1 MAAKDLSGSGVLYTD
16 RRNFYIDPQVVK
28 ELWTDVTPF
37 TTVIANKETRT
48 VPDPIFKMFEHRQP
62 WVEQLFYSTDAVTT
76 AAGAL
81 SASQGI
87 DDGAGGISLKGLP
100 DCGSVANLAPLKGL
114 ICEVWASADWA
125 NKTGTPKGTMLV
137 STVESVSGSGAE
149 IKMYNIGN
157 AAITGANNDVYVV
170 TGNAHG
176 EGGYAPEAWSDEL
189 KVVYNSCQIFK
200 NPLEITGTL
209 LQASLRGESS
219 ELARLRMQKSQ
230 EHKIHKERAFL
241 FGRRNGGTGLGESA
255 FADGLIGADV
265 DETFADDGVAGAAY
279 DGSHTGTAGSGAG
292 KVRTTFGILP
302 AILKYGASSG
312 DNQNY
317 FTASEASYS
326 YGQFVDDCEKIFQY
340 VPTSGVKK
348 AFVGAGALGYWS
360 KIAGNSGFAG
370 NNGWTVNLG
379 DMKRDALGF
388 NYRTLET
395 PHGMIQMIPTP
406 ALRGAWSKS
415 MLIVDEDNLFHS
427 QYRSPM
433 YQTNIKTDNAFD
445 GVKDQYM
452 SDEGIGITN
461 INSHS
466 LLKIT
471 A

>member
-1 MAAKDLSGSGVLYTD
+1 MAAKDLYNGGASGVLFTD

-48 VPDPIFKMFEHRQP
+48 VPDPVFKMFEHRQP
-62 WVEQLFYSTDAVTT
+62 WVKQSFFAASDPANATANNESADFDIDNIVGLPTPDASWLGMEVECWDTTETTNKGVAIVTT
-76 AAGAL
+76 VTD
-81 SASQGI
+81 SNTIQ
-87 DDGAGGISLKGLP
+87 
-100 DCGSVANLAPLKGL
+100 VTPLN
-114 ICEVWASADWA
+114 ADLDIA
-125 NKTGTPKGTMLV
+125 D
-137 STVESVSGSGAE
+137 
-149 IKMYNIGN
+149 
-157 AAITGANNDVYVV
+157 NDVFHVI
-170 TGNAHG
+170 GNAHG
-176 EGGYAPEAWSDEL
+176 EGGYSPEAWADEL

-209 LQASLRGESS
+209 LEAALRGESS

-230 EHKIHKERAFL
+230 EHKIQKERAFL
-241 FGRRNGGTGLGESA
+241 FGKRVGGTGLQDSAQSDGFNDSSALGES
-255 FADGLIGADV
+255 FADGGINGPAV
-265 DETFADDGVAGAAY
+265 GTIAAP
-279 DGSHTGTAGSGAG
+279 AGSGAG
-292 KVRTTFGILP
+292 KIRTTYGIVS
-302 AILKYGASSG
+302 AIETYGESTTTH
-312 DNQNY
+312 DNQNI
-317 FTASEASYS
+317 FTASEASYTYS
-326 YGQFVDDCEKIFQY
+326 NFVDDMEKVFQY

-370 NNGWTVNLG
+370 NNGWTVNMG

-395 PHGMIQMIPTP
+395 PHGMLQMIPTP
-406 ALRGAWSKS
+406 ALRGPYNKY
-415 MLIVDEDNLFHS
+415 MVVVDEDNLFHS

-433 YQTNIKTDNAFD
+433 YQTNIKTDNAYD

-466 LLKIT
+466 LIKIT
-471 A
+471 S

>member
-1 MAAKDLSGSGVLYTD
+1 MAAKDLFSGTGTGVLFTD

-62 WVEQLFYSTDAVTT
+62 WVKQSFAAASNPAAPGANTETVDFDVSGIVGLPACDASWLGMEVECWDSTEATNKGVAIVTT
-76 AAGAL
+76 VTD
-81 SASQGI
+81 SDTIQ
-87 DDGAGGISLKGLP
+87 
-100 DCGSVANLAPLKGL
+100 VTPLN
-114 ICEVWASADWA
+114 AD
-125 NKTGTPKGTMLV
+125 LDI
-137 STVESVSGSGAE
+137 ESGDIFHV
-149 IKMYNIGN
+149 I
-157 AAITGANNDVYVV
+157 
-170 TGNAHG
+170 GNAHG
-176 EGGYAPEAWSDEL
+176 EGGYSPEAWADEL

-209 LQASLRGESS
+209 LQAALRGESS

-230 EHKIHKERAFL
+230 EHKIQKERAFL
-241 FGRRNGGTGLGESA
+241 FGKRVGGTGLQESA
-255 FADGLIGADV
+255 YSDGFNDSNA
-265 DETFADDGVAGAAY
+265 DETFTDGGINGPAY
-279 DGSHTGTAGSGAG
+279 DGAHTGNAGSGAG
-292 KVRTTFGILP
+292 KIRTTYGIVS
-302 AILKYGASSG
+302 AIESYGESTATH
-312 DNQNY
+312 DNQNI

-326 YGQFVDDCEKIFQY
+326 YGAFVDDMEKVFQY

-360 KIAGNSGFAG
+360 KMAGNSGFAG
-370 NNGWTVNLG
+370 NNGWSVNLG

-395 PHGMIQMIPTP
+395 PHGMLQMIPTP
-406 ALRGAWSKS
+406 ALRGPYNKY
-415 MLIVDEDNLFHS
+415 MVVVDEDNLFHS

-433 YQTNIKTDNAFD
+433 YQTNIKTDNAYD

-466 LLKIT
+466 LIKIT